1 MTERAK
7 KVSELTALTNVPG
20 TSLLLT
26 VEQPGTANA
35 ATKKVTL
42 TNLMANVSVNAVF
55 TQNTTVK
62 ALYYSNTTNTPAN
75 SSATGV
81 RGEVRVDSD
90 YVYVCVANNTWKRS
104 ALSTW

>member
-20 TSLLLT
+20 SSLLLV

-62 ALYYSNTTNTPAN
+62 TLYFSNTTNAPAN
-75 SSATGV
+75 SSANGV
-81 RGEVRVDSD
+81 RGEVRVDSS

-104 ALSTW
+104 ELTSW